1 MDKKHILRN
10 YQLSNIRFFI
20 AKYLLFLFIGA
31 FSNTLV
37 AQVKPQN
44 GLDTHQD
51 IIKDI
56 IPQLNKLLKDEMKP
70 GLLLCVVSK
79 DSVLYDNGLGFA
91 NLSKK
96 RMVDKQTLFRMGS
109 ITKTFT
115 SMAILALVAEGKIK
129 LSDELKKIAPEIPF
143 ENSWE
148 VTNPVRVIH
157 LLEHTAGFDDLH
169 FKAIYNPYNYDLSI
183 LDAVKINSNSLKC
196 RWQPGERYSYANP
209 DYTILG
215 YLIEKY
221 SGLPWN
227 EYIKEKLLLPLGM
240 TNTNFELRIPL
251 NGSYATAYK
260 LRENRNIEIPFYAM
274 YDGASGSLNS
284 CSEDMAKFVQFFL
297 NDWKI
302 NGIPWLPVSV
312 LNDMETGSSSLAA
325 LNGMKDCYGMGIA
338 PTAFDAKAIFYG
350 HNGGFP
356 GFLSKFA
363 YNRELGIGY
372 AISNNNET
380 DNTKI
385 VKILTDFLTQNQSFQ
400 KQNSQKINIESMKP
414 YFGYYQFKS
423 PRYELLGFIESLFS
437 VYTIKPLNSEL
448 LEVNLFGERDTLIYV
463 GDNKFRKK
471 NFSTA
476 TSLFITN
483 EHGEKILIRDS
494 EYYQK
499 VNFLWLRSQQIIFVL
514 SLIAIISGFLMGI
527 IWLISGCIKKQN
539 LAKFKFMIIPFITAS
554 LFVSVIYSIV
564 YITENYLKS
573 PLINGYT
580 VTIFI
585 GSILFALFSLV
596 NIFVIVKRLGNQKR
610 RWINYSLLTV
620 ALLYFYL
627 TLMLFQNNWIGL
639 QTWSY

>member
-1 MDKKHILRN
+1 MDKNQIIRN
-10 YQLSNIRFFI
+10 YQLFRIRFFI
-20 AKYLLFLFIGA
+20 AKYLLFIFICL
-31 FSNTLV
+31 FSNTII
-37 AQVKPQN
+37 AQDKPQN
-44 GLDTHQD
+44 ELDTHQD
-51 IIKDI
+51 FIRDI
-56 IPQLNKLLKDEMKP
+56 IPQLNKILKDEIKP

-79 DSVLYDNGLGFA
+79 DSVLYNNGLGIA

-96 RMVDKQTLFRMGS
+96 QMVDKQTLFRMGS

-115 SMAILALVAEGKIK
+115 SMAILSLVAEGKIK
-129 LSDELKKIAPEIPF
+129 LLDELKKIAPEIPF

-169 FKAIYNPYNYDLSI
+169 FKAIYNPNNYDLRI

-221 SGLPWN
+221 SGLPWD

-251 NGSYATAYK
+251 NENYATAYK
-260 LRENRNIEIPFYAM
+260 LEENKNIEIPYYAM

-297 NDWKI
+297 NDWEI
-302 NGIPWLPVSV
+302 NEIPWLPVSV
-312 LNDMETGSSSLAA
+312 LDDMETGSSSLAA

-338 PTAFDAKAIFYG
+338 PTAFNAKAIFYG

-372 AISNNNET
+372 AICNNNET

-400 KQNSQKINIESMKP
+400 KQDSQKINIEMMKP
-414 YFGYYQFKS
+414 YFGIYQFKS
-423 PRYELLGFIESLFS
+423 PRYEILGFIESLFS
-437 VYTIKPLNSEL
+437 VYTIKPLKSGL
-448 LEVNLFGERDTLIYV
+448 LEVNLFGETDTLIQV
-463 GDNKFRKK
+463 SDNKFRKK
-471 NFSTA
+471 NFSIA
-476 TSLFITN
+476 TSLFVTN
-483 EHGEKILIRDS
+483 ERGEKILIRDS

-499 VNFLWLRSQQIIFVL
+499 VNFLWLRSQQITFVL
-514 SLIAIISGFLMGI
+514 SLIAIFTGFFTGI

-539 LAKFKFMIIPFITAS
+539 FAKFKFMIIPFITAS
-554 LFVSVIYSIV
+554 LFISVIYSLV
-564 YITENYLKS
+564 YITENYIKS

-580 VTIFI
+580 ITIFI
-585 GSILFALFSLV
+585 GTILFALFSFI
-596 NIFVIVKRLGNQKR
+596 NIFVLVKRWRNQKR
-610 RWINYSLLTV
+610 KWINYSLLTIS
-620 ALLYFYL
+620 LLYFYL
-627 TLMLFQNNWIGL
+627 ALILFQNNWIGL